1 MVSFITAAPWSS
13 GLPMEVPATTGMVAI
28 SVVGMLVVWW
38 LLRGVD
44 GVQVREDREVLMVE
58 ESSSEHQRLDCFRR

>member
-1 MVSFITAAPWSS
+1 MSFITAAPWSS
-13 GLPMEVPATTGMVAI
+13 GLPMEVPARTGMVAI

-44 GVQVREDREVLMVE
+44 GVRVREESEVLMVGE
-58 ESSSEHQRLDCFRR
+58 FLGEHQRLDCFRR